1 MLIQVMKNLIFVK
14 NKYDGCQYRMMDT
27 IDQNTSSRY
36 RWIILF
42 LVFLM
47 TMNNYA
53 NRIVL
58 GVTSNEIRDALSL
71 DKIQYGYVV
80 TAFSIAYTIGF
91 LFIGKIID
99 RLGTK
104 LGYLLS
110 LICWSLV
117 GACTGTSVG
126 VYSLG
131 AWQSMLGI
139 TESGNFPAAIK
150 AVAEW
155 FEPRQRALAT
165 ALFNSGPHIALVLG
179 PPAIALLTLSVGWRW
194 TFGIIGLIGLPL
206 AVLWQYFYKTPNDVK
221 PFSNSGDV
229 NSKVTAVRWGDII
242 KQKNTWGIMVGKFC
256 TDPVWWFYIFWLPS
270 FLNDRYGFNIKQIG
284 WAMPVIYGLAI
295 LLANMAGW
303 YAGHLI
309 GKGWSNFKA
318 RKWVM
323 LICAAFLP
331 ITVLSA
337 FTPYPWV
344 VILLVALAA
353 GAHSGWSA
361 NIFTLVSDCF
371 PTCSVA
377 SVTGLAGFA
386 GGVGGIILSSLA
398 PGFIITYFGYV
409 PIFIMMACLHPLAF
423 IVIHLTIKKQE
434 MEQSENTLIV

>member
-1 MLIQVMKNLIFVK
+1 M
-14 NKYDGCQYRMMDT
+14 RMTDT

-47 TMNNYA
+47 TMINYA

-58 GVTSNEIRDALSL
+58 GVASNEIRDSLSL
-71 DKIQYGYVV
+71 DKIQYGYIV
-80 TAFSIAYTIGF
+80 TAFSISYTIGF

-99 RLGTK
+99 RFGTK

-117 GACTGTSVG
+117 GACTGTSTG
-126 VYSLG
+126 IYSLG
-131 AWQSMLGI
+131 GWQAMLGV

-155 FEPRQRALAT
+155 FAPRQRALAT

-179 PPAIALLTLSVGWRW
+179 PPAIAMLTLSIGWRW
-194 TFGIIGLIGLPL
+194 TFGVVGLIGLPL
-206 AVLWQYFYKTPNDVK
+206 ALLWQYFYKTPEEVK
-221 PFSNSGDV
+221 QSSNQADTNG
-229 NSKVTAVRWGDII
+229 KVTAVRWRDIV
-242 KQKNTWGIMVGKFC
+242 KQKSTWGIMLGKFC
-256 TDPVWWFYIFWLPS
+256 TDPVWYFYLFWLPT

-284 WAMPVIYGLAI
+284 WAMPVIYALAI
-295 LLANMAGW
+295 LLANLAGW

-323 LICAAFLP
+323 LLCAACLP

-337 FTPYPWV
+337 FTPYPCV

-371 PTCSVA
+371 PTRSVA

-398 PGFIITYFGYV
+398 PGFIITYFGYI

-423 IVIHLTIKKQE
+423 IAIHLTIKNKE
-434 MEQSENTLIV
+434 TEPSGNTLIL

>member
-1 MLIQVMKNLIFVK
+1 
-14 NKYDGCQYRMMDT
+14 MMNT
-27 IDQNTSSRY
+27 IDQNTSRRY
-36 RWIILF
+36 RWVILF

-47 TMNNYA
+47 TNANYA
-53 NRIVL
+53 TRIVL
-58 GVTSNEIRDALSL
+58 GITSNEVKEALSL
-71 DKIQYGYVV
+71 TEIQYGYIV
-80 TAFSIAYTIGF
+80 TAFSVFYMIGF

-110 LICWSLV
+110 LVCWSLV
-117 GACTGTSVG
+117 GACMGASTGI
-126 VYSLG
+126 YSLG
-131 AWQSMLGI
+131 AWQAMLGI

-155 FEPRQRALAT
+155 FDPKQRALAT

-179 PPAIALLTLSVGWRW
+179 PPIIAVLTISVGWRW
-194 TFGIIGLIGLPL
+194 TFVVIGLTGLPL
-206 AVLWQYFYKTPNDVK
+206 ALLWQCLYRKPASAAAASATKTEAE
-221 PFSNSGDV
+221 
-229 NSKVTAVRWGDII
+229 SKSVRWRDII
-242 KQKNTWGIMVGKFC
+242 KQKPTWGIMLGKFC

-270 FLNDRYGFNIKQIG
+270 FLKKRYDFDIKQIG
-284 WAMPVIYGLAI
+284 WAMPVIYAMAI
-295 LLANMAGW
+295 LLSIVAGW

-318 RKWVM
+318 RKRVM
-323 LICAAFLP
+323 LLCAACLP

-371 PTCSVA
+371 PMRSVA
-377 SVTGLAGFA
+377 SITGLAGFA
-386 GGVGGIILSSLA
+386 GGLGGVLLSSLA
-398 PGFIITYFGYV
+398 PGYIITYFGYI

-423 IVIHLTIKKQE
+423 IVIHLTIEHKE
-434 MEQSENTLIV
+434 TGQSGNTLIV